1 MPGHTPD
8 SDDALLATAHAAAQT
23 ARVDWH
29 ETEIDGLW
37 IHTTLYGTARLVV
50 LDRGGDA
57 PLLTSVTLRALDST
71 ATDQSDVQQ
80 ATSTCHGF
88 TLDDAKHAALVDAHL
103 LLFASSPDIAADYY
117 AAQHRAES

>member
-23 ARVDWH
+23 ASVDWH

-37 IHTTLYGTARLVV
+37 IHTALYGTARLVV
-50 LDRGGDA
+50 LERGGDA
-57 PLLTSVTLRALDST
+57 PLLTSASLRALDST

-103 LLFASSPDIAADYY
+103 LLADADASLAAAYHALY
-117 AAQHRAES
+117 ADKP

>member
-23 ARVDWH
+23 ASVDWH
-29 ETEIDGLW
+29 ETEIDGIW
-37 IHTTLYGTARLVV
+37 IYTATLGQSRLVV
-50 LDRGGDA
+50 IDRGGDA
-57 PLLTSVTLRALDST
+57 PLLTSVTLRAAGSP

-88 TLDDAKHAALVDAHL
+88 TLDDAKHAALVDIHML
-103 LLFASSPDIAADYY
+103 MFASSPDTAAAFY
-117 AAQHRAES
+117 ALHADKP